1 MRAIGYTILADP
13 LWGRT
18 VHVKTGGWILAI
30 HMPENGGNTPTEEEV
45 RAVADVVVESYR
57 PQHPDEAISMQYT
70 TRDKIIT
77 PQEI

>member
-13 LWGRT
+13 PWGRT
-18 VHVKTGGWILAI
+18 VYIKTGVWIMAI

-57 PQHPDEAISMQYT
+57 PQHPDEAIRVQYE
-70 TRDKIIT
+70 TRDNVISV
-77 PQEI
+77 QEI

>member
-13 LWGRT
+13 PWGRT

-45 RAVADVVVESYR
+45 RAVADVVV
-57 PQHPDEAISMQYT
+57 
-70 TRDKIIT
+70 
-77 PQEI
+77 